1 MITIKQNFSLLNY
14 NTFHIDIKAKR
25 FVEYESVEDLRNFFS
40 ENDFRQCSPSGLAPF
55 LHIGSGSNLLFN
67 GDYPGTVLHSKIKFT
82 KVLERDE
89 NYVTV
94 KLGSGIIWDD
104 FVSYAVSQGWYGAE
118 NLSLIPGE
126 VGACAIQN
134 IGAYGVEIKDL
145 VKELDVIDL
154 EGNERV
160 YTNADCDYGYRDSV
174 FKRAEC
180 KDRIVT
186 SVTLRL
192 GLKENYS
199 LGYGRLKE
207 QISRRFGPMISL
219 SAVRDSVITLRM
231 SKLPDP
237 RLIGNAGSFFM
248 NPVISRVKFADIKN
262 DYEDVPF
269 YKIDEDHVKVPAA
282 WLIETCGWKGKTV
295 GRAGV
300 YENQALILVNRGG
313 AVGSEII
320 DLAHSIVDSVEKKF
334 GIKLRME
341 VNII

>member
-14 NTFHIDIKAKR
+14 NTFHLDVKTKR
-25 FVEYESVEDLRNFFS
+25 FVEYESVEDLRNFLS
-40 ENDFRQCSPSGLAPF
+40 ENNLRQCSSSSVTSF
-55 LHIGSGSNLLFN
+55 LHVGSGSNLLFN

-89 NYVTV
+89 NYITV

-104 FVSYAVSQGWYGAE
+104 FVIYAVSQGWYGAE

-154 EGNERV
+154 DGNEKV
-160 YTNADCDYGYRDSV
+160 YTNADCDYGYRDSI

-186 SVTLRL
+186 AVTLRL
-192 GLKENYS
+192 GLKKNFS
-199 LGYGRLKE
+199 LSYGRLKE
-207 QISRRFGPMISL
+207 QIVKRFGPMISL

-237 RLIGNAGSFFM
+237 KFIGNAGSFFM
-248 NPVISRVKFADIKN
+248 NPVISRIKFTDIQKT
-262 DYEDVPF
+262 YSDVPF
-269 YKIDEDHVKVPAA
+269 YEIDEESVKIPAA

-295 GRAGV
+295 GHAGV
-300 YENQALILVNRGG
+300 YEEQALILVNRGG

-320 DLAHSIVDSVEKKF
+320 ELAYAIVDSVEKKF
-334 GIKLRME
+334 SIKLRME